1 MTNERAK
8 ADLAAILDGVQ
19 EQMRTIAGLQQ
30 RRAELTATATARG
43 KKVKVTVNADNKV
56 IDVKFSSDIDE
67 LTYSEIAKAVIEA
80 AQRACVEVAR
90 ETAGLMAPLE
100 NQRARLPKL
109 SDLVEDLAGVE
120 IPGSVEAPVTRPNS
134 LDAQMISDGSAAPDN
149 TAGDSRGRGGSV
161 TDSSW

>member
-19 EQMRTIAGLQQ
+19 EQMRTIAELQQ

-80 AQRACVEVAR
+80 AQRACTEVAR
-90 ETAGLMAPLE
+90 ETAGLMAPLDS
-100 NQRARLPKL
+100 QRARMPKL
-109 SDLVEDLAGVE
+109 SDLVEDLAGIE
-120 IPGSVEAPVTRPNS
+120 IPGPVEAPLTRPNN
-134 LDAQMISDGSAAPDN
+134 LDTQTISDGSAAPD
-149 TAGDSRGRGGSV
+149 TAGPESRGRGGSV